1 MSDTTVN
8 TPEQPDASVARLDD
22 LLGYARAHAATGDS
36 RVWVDDLQRM
46 LAIAWDLMTT
56 EQRVQFREHP
66 DMLALIE
73 AAGNSSVPP

>member
-56 EQRVQFREHP
+56 EQRVQLREHP

-73 AAGNSSVPP
+73 AAGNSSAAP

>member
-8 TPEQPDASVARLDD
+8 TPEQPDGSVARLDD

-46 LAIAWDLMTT
+46 FAIAWDLMTS

-73 AAGNSSVPP
+73 AAGNSSAAP